1 MTTPVGSRGRL
12 LAEILASQRAELPRR
27 MAQVGI
33 ASLRRRVEDRAMRL
47 SGAQIITSLRGPEGV
62 RVIAEVKR
70 NSPARGALAPIA
82 DPAALAAAYAAGGAA
97 AISVLT
103 EPRFFGGT
111 LDDLAAVRERVGVP
125 VLRKDFVVHP
135 YQVVEAAAYGAD
147 LVLLI
152 VAALEPRELAGLL
165 DEAAGCGLAALVE
178 VHSEAELAVAVDAG
192 AQIVGVNARD
202 LTTLAVDRDIL
213 SRLAHAIPGD
223 VVCVA
228 ESGVRGPDDVR
239 AYAAAGADAVL
250 VGSSL
255 VVHEQP
261 ADAVAA
267 LVEAGRRAV
276 PC

>member
-1 MTTPVGSRGRL
+1 MSV

-33 ASLRRRVEDRAMRL
+33 AGLRRRAEDRPTRL
-47 SGAQIITSLRGPEGV
+47 SGAQIITSLRAPEGV

-82 DPAALAAAYAAGGAA
+82 DPAALAAAYATGGAA

-152 VAALEPRELAGLL
+152 VAALEPRELASLL
-165 DEAAGCGLAALVE
+165 NEAADCGLAALVE

-202 LTTLAVDRDIL
+202 LTTLAVDRGIL
-213 SRLAHAIPGD
+213 TRLAHAIPGD

-255 VVHEQP
+255 VVSGQP